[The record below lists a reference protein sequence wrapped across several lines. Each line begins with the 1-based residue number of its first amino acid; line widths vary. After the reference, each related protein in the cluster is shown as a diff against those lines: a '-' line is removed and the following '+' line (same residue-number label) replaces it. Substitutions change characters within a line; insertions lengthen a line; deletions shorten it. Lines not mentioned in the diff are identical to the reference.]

1 MEHHTVAIGR
11 ISKRSVDALQ
21 EGSKDQ
27 LLWDNEVTGF
37 GLKVTPRGGRTYL
50 LQYRMGGRGFKT
62 RRVTIGRHG
71 NWTPEEARAQARRLR
86 QLVDVGVDP
95 REVERERQ
103 RTHIDL
109 AFERMLDCFLDDY
122 GKIKWSRAT
131 YATGESNL
139 RRFALPVLRG
149 KALPDISRADVR
161 ALRDSIPASKPGLRR
176 SLFAQ
181 TRKMFSW
188 AVSEGYITRSPF
200 EGLANPQAAASRDR
214 VITDD
219 EIKLIW
225 QASSKLTDPYGQMVR
240 LLLLTGQRRDE
251 VAGMRW
257 EELDQEQELWTIPGA
272 RTKNGET
279 QLVPLSTAVKAEID
293 ALANVILGKDRSRKW
308 PRVGYVCSTTGGRT
322 SISGFSKAKSQL
334 DAAIVKVA
342 SPQGLF
348 VPAWRL
354 HDLRRTLA
362 TGLQRLGVRFEVTE
376 AVLNHVSGSRSG
388 VAGVYQRHDWKAE
401 KRVALSAW
409 ADHVLAAAA

>member
-1 MEHHTVAIGR
+1 MAIGR

-37 GLKVTPRGGRTYL
+37 GVKVTPRGGRTYV

-86 QLVDVGVDP
+86 QMVDVGVDP

-109 AFERMLDCFLDDY
+109 AFDRMLERFLDEY

-139 RRFALPVLRG
+139 RRYALPVLKG

-161 ALRDSIPASKPGLRR
+161 ALRDSVPASKRGLRR
-176 SLFAQ
+176 SLFAH
-181 TRKMFSW
+181 TRKMFTW

-200 EGLANPQAAASRDR
+200 EGLANPQAVASRDR
-214 VITDD
+214 VITDE

-225 QASSKLTDPYGQMVR
+225 QASSELTPPYGHMVR

-257 EELDQEQELWTIPGA
+257 DELDQKQELWTIPGA

-279 QLVPLSTAVKAEID
+279 QLIPLCTAVSTEID
-293 ALANVILGKDRSRKW
+293 ALAGAVLREDRAGAW
-308 PRVGYVCSTTGGRT
+308 PRTGFVCSTTGGRT
-322 SISGFSKAKSQL
+322 SITGFSKAKSQI
-334 DAAIVKVA
+334 DAAIGANA
-342 SPQGLF
+342 SQQGLT

-376 AVLNHVSGSRSG
+376 AVLNHVSGSKSG